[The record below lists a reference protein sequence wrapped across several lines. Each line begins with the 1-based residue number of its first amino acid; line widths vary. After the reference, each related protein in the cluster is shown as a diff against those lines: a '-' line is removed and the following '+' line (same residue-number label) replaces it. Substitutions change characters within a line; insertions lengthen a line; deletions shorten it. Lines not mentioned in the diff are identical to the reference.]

1 MLDIPYSSFFFL
13 FWRGFIIFYSFA
25 PFDSHFPMAVLST
38 FVVVVVVVV
47 VAGAFFARRDSDA
60 RLRIPQLHST
70 DTVCIQSDGTSSI
83 LNMMTVKLVFQ
94 FRKKGFSFIIHLFS
108 S

>member
-1 MLDIPYSSFFFL
+1 
-13 FWRGFIIFYSFA
+13 
-25 PFDSHFPMAVLST
+25 MAVLST

-47 VAGAFFARRDSDA
+47 VAGAFFARRDYDA

-70 DTVCIQSDGTSSI
+70 DTVYIQSDGTSSI

-94 FRKKGFSFIIHLFS
+94 FRKKGFFFIIHLFS